1 MTSRLT
7 LEQYEEILDALD
19 DQNETNI
26 ISLFTKY
33 ELKPNSKLYDAPRH
47 DENNNELETYLDYV
61 IAYSLTHVID
71 CFIDEI
77 GLHYNTDDEILSRC
91 IQLDNIEIYNYFV
104 QMGYNPDEA
113 TFKILVQKSCSQ
125 LVANILNEH
134 HEFIEYIEFDDIQE
148 MFLHDLDEETVET
161 IQALIN
167 HGIDTS
173 LFEPFIDNLKTIMN
187 SEGNNDVSNDGND
200 FKEDEKDI
208 VIELISLFENL
219 DMPME

>member
-1 MTSRLT
+1 MVST

-19 DQNETNI
+19 GQNETNI

-33 ELKPNSKLYDAPRH
+33 ELKPNSKLFDAPRL

-61 IAYSLTHVID
+61 IAHSLTVVID

-104 QMGYNPDEA
+104 QMGYNPDDA

-125 LVANILNEH
+125 QIANILSERP
-134 HEFIEYIEFDDIQE
+134 EFIECIVFDDIQE

-161 IQALIN
+161 VQALIN
-167 HGIDTS
+167 AGIDTS
-173 LFEPFIDNLKTIMN
+173 LFTPFIDNLKTVISRGSN
-187 SEGNNDVSNDGND
+187 NNNDDND

-208 VIELISLFENL
+208 VIELIDLFETL
-219 DMPME
+219 DIPME

>member
-1 MTSRLT
+1 MVST
-7 LEQYEEILDALD
+7 LEEYEEILDALD

-33 ELKPNSKLYDAPRH
+33 ELKPNSKLFDAPRL

-125 LVANILNEH
+125 FVANILDERP
-134 HEFIEYIEFDDIQE
+134 EFIEYIEFDDIQE

-161 IQALIN
+161 VQALIN
-167 HGIDTS
+167 HGIDTT
-173 LFEPFIDNLKTIMN
+173 LFMPFIDNLKNVMN
-187 SEGNNDVSNDGND
+187 GINNGVNNDDND
-200 FKEDEKDI
+200 FKEDEKDS
-208 VIELISLFENL
+208 VIELIDLFETL
-219 DMPME
+219 DIPIE

>member
-1 MTSRLT
+1 MDLT
-7 LEQYEEILDALD
+7 LEEYEEILDALD
-19 DQNETNI
+19 DQNETTI
-26 ISLFTKY
+26 INLFTKY

-104 QMGYNPDEA
+104 EMGYNPDEA

-134 HEFIEYIEFDDIQE
+134 PGFIEYIEFDDIQE
-148 MFLHDLDEETVET
+148 MFLHDLDEETIET
-161 IQALIN
+161 VQALIN
-167 HGIDTS
+167 NGIDIT
-173 LFEPFIDNLKTIMN
+173 LFTPFIDHLKTAITAGENGNMN
-187 SEGNNDVSNDGND
+187 DNE

-208 VIELISLFENL
+208 VIELIDLFDTL
-219 DMPME
+219 DIPID